1 MEGCVSI
8 GHGIIRTSYQ
18 NFQSENFLEEL
29 LIKTQFDNVNVR
41 SSPGSWSAVDAV
53 TPAHEVAA
61 GPLHS
66 IKK

>member
-1 MEGCVSI
+1 MVRYIQGTGRMCEHWAC
-8 GHGIIRTSYQ
+8 
-18 NFQSENFLEEL
+18 EL
-29 LIKTQFDNVNVR
+29 PIKAQFDNVNIR

-61 GPLHS
+61 GHLHS